1 MLIFLGLLSGALSTA
16 AYIPY
21 IRDTYLGHTSPEPAS
36 WLIWSVLGSIAFLGQ
51 VFEGASVSLW
61 LGGVQIVGTI
71 IVFALSIWLGHGV
84 CICRKNCKIL
94 ACAVLGLILWYV
106 ADTAAFALA
115 IIIAINLLGG
125 WVTAVKAYRDPQS
138 ETLCTWL
145 MSAVASAC
153 AIVSVGGLEPI
164 ILAYPVY
171 LFVLNIAITS
181 AIMLGRYRAT
191 KHHYAHVN
199 RSAFVHLMK
208 PAL

>member
-61 LGGVQIVGTI
+61 LGGVQIVGTV

-84 CICRKNCKIL
+84 YICRKNCKIL
-94 ACAVLGLILWYV
+94 ACAVLGLVLWYV

-125 WVTAVKAYRDPQS
+125 WVTAVKAYKDP
-138 ETLCTWL
+138 
-145 MSAVASAC
+145 
-153 AIVSVGGLEPI
+153 
-164 ILAYPVY
+164 
-171 LFVLNIAITS
+171 
-181 AIMLGRYRAT
+181 
-191 KHHYAHVN
+191 
-199 RSAFVHLMK
+199 
-208 PAL
+208 